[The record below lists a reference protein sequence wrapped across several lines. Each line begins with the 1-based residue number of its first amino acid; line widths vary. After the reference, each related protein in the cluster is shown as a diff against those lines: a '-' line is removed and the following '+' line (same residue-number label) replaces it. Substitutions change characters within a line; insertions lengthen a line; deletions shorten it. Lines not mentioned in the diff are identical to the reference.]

1 MPDPQRHTLWP
12 DWLGYHF
19 PAMGLQKLAR
29 QNIAKVHTKLHRLY
43 EQARRLRLTPEQTQR
58 RAVAYIKRW
67 RAWAGAGLS
76 INAVGLY
83 EPLGREDACGD
94 GVGV

>member
-19 PAMGLQKLAR
+19 PAIGLQKLAC
-29 QNIAKVHTKLHRLY
+29 QAIAKVHTKRHRLY
-43 EQARRLRLTPEQTQR
+43 EQARGLQLTPEQTPQ

-67 RAWAGAGLS
+67 RSWAGAGLS
-76 INAVGLY
+76 TVAVRLY
-83 EPLGREDACGD
+83 EPLRG
-94 GVGV
+94 